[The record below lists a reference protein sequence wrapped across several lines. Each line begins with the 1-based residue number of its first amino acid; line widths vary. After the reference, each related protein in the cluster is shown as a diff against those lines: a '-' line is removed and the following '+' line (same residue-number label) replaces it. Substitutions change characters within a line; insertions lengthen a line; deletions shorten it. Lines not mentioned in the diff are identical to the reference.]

1 MTASIGDRLKAAAA
15 GWVRRVPQSRQ
26 SFHIGLYFGKDAL
39 NLVQMQGSS
48 GQATIRA
55 ATALPYG
62 CSREEIFQRPPALKS
77 LVKQAYAMQPFKGRH
92 VVSCLPAK
100 AIKIITVAYK
110 PTKDQTDSQAL
121 VAEMHERLHDELN
134 NMVLD
139 FMPIRYERDEA
150 SSSEALV
157 ALTPRQTVMSY
168 LELLT
173 KAGLEVEAL
182 DVGPAALARL
192 VRHAGARGWREFPTL
207 PNALLINIGANSGF
221 LTLLWGRRLILDRA
235 VDFSENR
242 LLSRL
247 KQVLNLPQDL
257 AERLLYGMDMPG
269 SEQEETSRMIAEVL
283 RPEITVLLQEI
294 NKTLVYMASKTR
306 GKSIDVL
313 YLASGAARFSRVLGN
328 LQEQLRVPVEL
339 INPISIFAAERAR
352 PTADESLG
360 MKPGITLA
368 TGLALRGV
376 SEHG

>member
-1 MTASIGDRLKAAAA
+1 MTHSIGDRLKAVAN
-15 GWVRRVPQSRQ
+15 GLIKRVPQTRQ
-26 SFHIGLYFGKDAL
+26 TFRIGLYFGKDSL

-55 ATALPYG
+55 IAALPYG
-62 CSREEIFQRPPALKS
+62 CTRDEILQRPPVLKG
-77 LVKQAYAMQPFKGRH
+77 LLRQAYAAQPFKGKN

-100 AIKIITVAYK
+100 AIKITTVSYK
-110 PTKDQTDSQAL
+110 PKKDQTDSQAL
-121 VAEMHERLHDELN
+121 VAELHDRLHDELN

-139 FMPIRYERDEA
+139 FMPLRYEQDQVNN
-150 SSSEALV
+150 SEALV
-157 ALTPRQTVMSY
+157 ALAPRQTVMSY

-173 KAGLEVEAL
+173 NAGLEVDAL

-192 VRHAGARGWREFPTL
+192 VRHSAARGWQEFPLAPNTL
-207 PNALLINIGANSGF
+207 LVNIGANSGF

-242 LLSRL
+242 LLARL

-257 AERLLYGMDMPG
+257 AERLLYGMDAAMTD
-269 SEQEETSRMIAEVL
+269 QEETHRMIAEVL
-283 RPEITVLLQEI
+283 RPDIALLLQEI
-294 NKTLVYMASKTR
+294 NKTLVYMASKTH

-313 YLASGAARFSRVLGN
+313 YLASGAARYSRVLGG

-339 INPISIFAAERAR
+339 INPVSIFASEQAR
-352 PTADESLG
+352 PTLDLALG
-360 MKPGITLA
+360 VKPGITLA

-376 SEHG
+376 SERG